1 MPLNRRQVNAF
12 SFWLPDV
19 DHTLCWAPQ
28 HHVCHIHIIISFL
41 PSFHET
47 NYPYFIEVV
56 KAPKGHTGNVWGD
69 GYQRQFWMQSSSFFR
84 GNAALLEAGIN
95 VLWTIALWK
104 ILKYVNKPKFWNFS
118 NTTST
123 LHTSIFIYLSLFIY
137 LFIFYLTLI
146 YVFKHILMLFRY
158 SCHISLHLCKRS
170 ICFSY
175 LPTPKHSHA
184 IT

>member
-1 MPLNRRQVNAF
+1 MLG
-12 SFWLPDV
+12 
-19 DHTLCWAPQ
+19 TTAPCVSYT
-28 HHVCHIHIIISFL
+28 HNHFISSIIPWDQLSLFYRG
-41 PSFHET
+41 SKSSERS
-47 NYPYFIEVV
+47 
-56 KAPKGHTGNVWGD
+56 GNVWGD

-95 VLWTIALWK
+95 VLWAIALWK